1 MLASCHEIFRGAS
14 LLNAGLLPQE
24 YDAFVKR
31 HPEVLE
37 STKVPAEDTRA
48 KARVLA
54 LLSLASQHN
63 ELGFAAIKVSQWK
76 ACFHPCW
83 PLSGQSTPPA
93 KCPARHACM

>member
-1 MLASCHEIFRGAS
+1 MRGPGWIQAVFVLTFHHYRCCGVF
-14 LLNAGLLPQE
+14 LLDAGLLLQE

-37 STKVPAEDTRA
+37 TTKVPAEDTRA

-63 ELGFAAIKVSQWK
+63 ELGFAAIKV
-76 ACFHPCW
+76 
-83 PLSGQSTPPA
+83 G
-93 KCPARHACM
+93 

>member
-1 MLASCHEIFRGAS
+1 M
-14 LLNAGLLPQE
+14 
-24 YDAFVKR
+24 KR

-63 ELGFAAIKVSQWK
+63 ELGFAAIKV
-76 ACFHPCW
+76 
-83 PLSGQSTPPA
+83 G
-93 KCPARHACM
+93 